1 MKKTTNKN
9 KSQSWRIAS
18 WSQIDFPEL
27 QTLSTQRY
35 CPSVI
40 CHTSAPLILLHL
52 IEHFK
57 KAGQSTFVIRLSV
70 LSSILAEIDERMS
83 PILPLFQTPNCFVP
97 HLKNDS
103 FFLLPS
109 SKHSIKQT
117 LCVPSLIV
125 ERLNLSQ
132 EPLWS
137 QRFLSRADRNLR
149 Q

>member
-1 MKKTTNKN
+1 MKKQQTKTNLKVGGLQVGHR
-9 KSQSWRIAS
+9 STFRSFQS
-18 WSQIDFPEL
+18 
-27 QTLSTQRY
+27 LSTQRH
-35 CPSVI
+35 CPSSI
-40 CHTSAPLILLHL
+40 CYTSAPLILLHL

-70 LSSILAEIDERMS
+70 LSSILAEIDERNVANFATFS
-83 PILPLFQTPNCFVP
+83 NTKLLCSTFEECLFFP
-97 HLKNDS
+97 
-103 FFLLPS
+103 PS

-117 LCVPSLIV
+117 LCVPLIV